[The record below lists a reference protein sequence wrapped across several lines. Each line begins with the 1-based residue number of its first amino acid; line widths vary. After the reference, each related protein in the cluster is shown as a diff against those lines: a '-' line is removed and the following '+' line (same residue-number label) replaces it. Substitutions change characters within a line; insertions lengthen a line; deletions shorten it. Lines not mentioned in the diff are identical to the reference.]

1 MEPTYEGLT
10 LHVEHTADTQVLHV
24 KGEVDL
30 ATAPQLREGLR
41 DLEGDVIVDLIDVS
55 FLDSSGI
62 GVLIA
67 QRKRLAHGDGKL
79 TVRNPNDIVARTLE
93 AVGLRDWIEP
103 ENSPSPSAVSA
114 RYGGG

>member
-1 MEPTYEGLT
+1 MEPAYEALA
-10 LHVEHTADTQVLHV
+10 LHVEHTADRHGPVVHV
-24 KGEVDL
+24 NGEVDL
-30 ATAPQLREGLR
+30 ATAPQLRECLR

-79 TVRNPNDIVARTLE
+79 TLRNPNDIVARTLE
-93 AVGLRDWIEP
+93 AVGLCDWIEP
-103 ENSPSPSAVSA
+103 LTAGPSPSAVSA
-114 RYGGG
+114 RL